1 MSHNISYVVIHSVHS
16 LLSFEEGVAGA
27 RPRRV
32 HLLFPCHGLYA
43 LYAVDQS
50 AALGWS
56 GPQVRMPATGG
67 LPVWWVLEALVQM
80 QWDEAALGY
89 LES

>member
-1 MSHNISYVVIHSVHS
+1 MLLYTLFIHFCHS
-16 LLSFEEGVAGA
+16 KKGLPAPGPGA
-27 RPRRV
+27 YICS
-32 HLLFPCHGLYA
+32 LPCHGLYA